1 MLSFE
6 YIVHILSGQIRRILP
21 HIQPKE
27 SVFRRSQVRGSLAI
41 EAALVLPIFIF
52 AMMSL
57 IALLL
62 QLRFGIHVQNILYEE
77 GIYLGEITS
86 DTKFDEQTAVEDL
99 SNRLGADLSH
109 IPAQGGAAGVCL
121 TGTVSQSDEII
132 RLTAAYEGKLPYD
145 MNHLFQKSFR
155 QGVIVHSWVG
165 YINGLNSRGTGQ
177 QTEVYVYITENGEV
191 YHRSRECTHIRLTIR
206 QITGA
211 DVDALR
217 NDEGE
222 KYKSCS
228 HCHGKKNSQVLYI
241 TPEGDRYHS
250 DLNCSGLSRSV
261 RQIPLSQV
269 GGRRPCS
276 RCGY

>member
-6 YIVHILSGQIRRILP
+6 NNVHILSGQNRRILP

-27 SVFRRSQVRGSLAI
+27 GIFRQLRVRGSLAV

-52 AMMSL
+52 AMVSI
-57 IALLL
+57 IALLI
-62 QLRFGIHVQNILYEE
+62 QLRFGIHVQNLLYEE
-77 GIYLGEITS
+77 SVYLGEVTY
-86 DTKFDEQTAVEDL
+86 DTKFNEGAVA
-99 SNRLGADLSH
+99 ADLLERLAEDSAQ
-109 IPAQGGAAGVCL
+109 IPVQGGEAGVVISAAG
-121 TGTVSQSDEII
+121 SQSDEIL
-132 RLTAAYEGKLPYD
+132 RLTAAYDGKLPYD
-145 MNHLFQKSFR
+145 LHHLFQKSFR
-155 QGVIVHSWVG
+155 QGVIIHSWVG
-165 YINGLNSRGTGQ
+165 YINGLNSSGVREQ
-177 QTEVYVYITENGEV
+177 SEVYVYITENGEV
-191 YHRSRECTHIRLTIR
+191 YHRSRECTHIRLTIK

-211 DVDALR
+211 DIDGIR
-217 NDEGE
+217 NDEGK

-228 HCHGKKNSQVLYI
+228 HCHGKKNSPVLYI
-241 TPEGDRYHS
+241 TPEGDKYHA